1 MGRRS
6 DPKRRRFVQ
15 IARGSA
21 NALEYPLMLAK
32 DLRFLSVDEFK
43 DREAKTLEIQ
53 RMLAAL
59 MRRLGLPILAG
70 SQQLE
75 ASSSCE

>member
-1 MGRRS
+1 
-6 DPKRRRFVQ
+6 
-15 IARGSA
+15 
-21 NALEYPLMLAK
+21 LEYPLMLAK
-32 DLRFLSVDEFK
+32 DVRFLSVGEFK

-59 MRRLGLPILAG
+59 TQRLGPPILAG
-70 SQQLE
+70 SHQLE

>member
-1 MGRRS
+1 
-6 DPKRRRFVQ
+6 
-15 IARGSA
+15 
-21 NALEYPLMLAK
+21 MLAK
-32 DLRFLSVDEFK
+32 DLRFLSVGEFK

-59 MRRLGLPILAG
+59 TQRLGPPILAG
-70 SQQLE
+70 SHQLE